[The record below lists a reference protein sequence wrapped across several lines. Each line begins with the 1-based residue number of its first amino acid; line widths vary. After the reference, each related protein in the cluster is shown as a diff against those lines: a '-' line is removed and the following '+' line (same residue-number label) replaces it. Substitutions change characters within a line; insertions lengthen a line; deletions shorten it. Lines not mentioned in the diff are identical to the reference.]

1 MGVEVDR
8 MEVERGL
15 EAAADPMGEVL
26 GPDGIAPLVSRD
38 PLRLRFAAAILVL
51 SASSS
56 RSW

>member
-26 GPDGIAPLVSRD
+26 GPDGIVPLVSRD
-38 PLRLRFAAAILVL
+38 PLRLCLAAAILVL
-51 SASSS
+51 PASPSCL
-56 RSW
+56 W